1 MFNTVSLN
9 VQKAWE
15 NREALGI
22 DQSKQVVEQLF
33 PEVSQN
39 AASNPSVDISGLNKE
54 DVQAEIE
61 QTEEEIATLSSQK
74 ADNDKN
80 IQKTQ
85 QELQEIKKQIN
96 DAIENALKE
105 SQEFVAEQSA
115 KILAASV
122 EIAAEY
128 VASNGEMTKE
138 EMKQK
143 LSDKLGDVDT
153 EIPSSVLASL
163 TEADGLLGK
172 LCAKTQLLSNY
183 CAYGEKLSNQITCK
197 QNRLATLNEQ
207 LTAIE
212 EAEEAR
218 KCDPIGFVVDGKICD
233 FIIDRNN
240 DGKFNNETE
249 FLGAQNNWFEMIS
262 LDQNGNNDG
271 KVSREEMENAN
282 VKVLVTNEDGSQQI
296 VSVADL
302 GIDEIDLS
310 SYQGSNQSI
319 GNNNQLLGTFGL
331 TLNGEYS
338 NDGYNTLDTVSWLDK
353 NYSNMF
359 TDKAE
364 RVGRFATEDG
374 LADSSKL
381 SYNIDENIFD
391 VMSLTKRVNDT
402 RTQITTDFTLLKTA
416 KAMAMNLLPT
426 VADSD
431 EDNEEKRRKS
441 A

>member
-39 AASNPSVDISGLNKE
+39 AASSSSVDISGLNKE

-80 IQKTQ
+80 IQNTQ

-143 LSDKLGDVDT
+143 LYDKLGDVDT

-197 QNRLATLNEQ
+197 QNRLVTLNDQ

-310 SYQGSNQSI
+310 SYQSSNQSI

-331 TLNGEYS
+331 TLNGKYS
-338 NDGYNTLDTVSWLDK
+338 NDGYNTLDTVNWLDK

-381 SYNIDENIFD
+381 SYNISEDIYD
-391 VMSLTKRVNDT
+391 VINTTKRVNDT
-402 RTQITTDFTLLKTA
+402 RTQITNDFTLLKSA
-416 KAMAMNLLPT
+416 KIMALNLLPE
-426 VADSD
+426 AAESEED
-431 EDNEEKRRKS
+431 EERRKR

>member
-197 QNRLATLNEQ
+197 QNRLATLNDQ

-240 DGKFNNETE
+240 DSKFNNETE

-310 SYQGSNQSI
+310 SYQSSNQSI

-331 TLNGEYS
+331 TLNGKYS
-338 NDGYNTLDTVSWLDK
+338 NDGYNTLDTVNWLDK

-381 SYNIDENIFD
+381 SYNISEDIYD
-391 VMSLTKRVNDT
+391 VINTTKRVNDT
-402 RTQITTDFTLLKTA
+402 RTQITNDFTLLKSA
-416 KAMAMNLLPT
+416 KIMALNLLPE
-426 VADSD
+426 AAESEED
-431 EDNEEKRRKS
+431 EERRKR

>member
-197 QNRLATLNEQ
+197 QNRLATLNDQ

-310 SYQGSNQSI
+310 SYQSSNQSI

-338 NDGYNTLDTVSWLDK
+338 NDGYNTLDTVNWLDK

-381 SYNIDENIFD
+381 SYIYD
-391 VMSLTKRVNDT
+391 VINTTKRVNDT
-402 RTQITTDFTLLKTA
+402 RTQITNDFTLLKSA
-416 KAMAMNLLPT
+416 KIMALNLLPE
-426 VADSD
+426 AAESEED
-431 EDNEEKRRKS
+431 EERRKR

>member
-1 MFNTVSLN
+1 M
-9 VQKAWE
+9 
-15 NREALGI
+15 
-22 DQSKQVVEQLF
+22 
-33 PEVSQN
+33 
-39 AASNPSVDISGLNKE
+39 
-54 DVQAEIE
+54 
-61 QTEEEIATLSSQK
+61 
-74 ADNDKN
+74 
-80 IQKTQ
+80 
-85 QELQEIKKQIN
+85 
-96 DAIENALKE
+96 
-105 SQEFVAEQSA
+105 
-115 KILAASV
+115 
-122 EIAAEY
+122 
-128 VASNGEMTKE
+128 
-138 EMKQK
+138 
-143 LSDKLGDVDT
+143 
-153 EIPSSVLASL
+153 

-197 QNRLATLNEQ
+197 QNRLATLNDQ

-310 SYQGSNQSI
+310 SYQSSNQSI

-331 TLNGEYS
+331 TLNGKYS
-338 NDGYNTLDTVSWLDK
+338 NDGYNTLDTVNWLDK

-381 SYNIDENIFD
+381 SYNISEDIYD
-391 VMSLTKRVNDT
+391 VINTTKRVNDT
-402 RTQITTDFTLLKTA
+402 RTQITNDFTLLKSA
-416 KAMAMNLLPT
+416 KIMALNLLPE
-426 VADSD
+426 AAESEED
-431 EDNEEKRRKS
+431 EERRKR

>member
-61 QTEEEIATLSSQK
+61 LTEEEIATLSSQK

-197 QNRLATLNEQ
+197 QNRLATLNDQ

-310 SYQGSNQSI
+310 SYQSSNQSI

-331 TLNGEYS
+331 TLNGKYS
-338 NDGYNTLDTVSWLDK
+338 NDGYNTLDTVNWLDK

-381 SYNIDENIFD
+381 SYNISEDIYD
-391 VMSLTKRVNDT
+391 VINTTKRVNDT
-402 RTQITTDFTLLKTA
+402 RTQITNDFTLLKSA
-416 KAMAMNLLPT
+416 KIMALNLLPE
-426 VADSD
+426 AAESEED
-431 EDNEEKRRKS
+431 EERRKR

>member
-1 MFNTVSLN
+1 MFNTVSLS

-115 KILAASV
+115 RILAASV

-310 SYQGSNQSI
+310 SYQSSNQSI

-331 TLNGEYS
+331 TLNGKYS
-338 NDGYNTLDTVSWLDK
+338 NDGYNTLDTVNWLDK

-381 SYNIDENIFD
+381 SYNISEDIYD
-391 VMSLTKRVNDT
+391 VINTTKRVNDT
-402 RTQITTDFTLLKTA
+402 RTQITNDFTLLKSA
-416 KAMAMNLLPT
+416 KIMALNLLPE
-426 VADSD
+426 AAESEED
-431 EDNEEKRRKS
+431 EERRKR

>member
-39 AASNPSVDISGLNKE
+39 AASSSSVDISGLNKE

-197 QNRLATLNEQ
+197 QNRLATLNDQ

-310 SYQGSNQSI
+310 SYQSSNQSI

-331 TLNGEYS
+331 TLNGKYS
-338 NDGYNTLDTVSWLDK
+338 NDGYNTLDTVNWLDK

-381 SYNIDENIFD
+381 SYNISEDIYD
-391 VMSLTKRVNDT
+391 VINTTKRVNDT
-402 RTQITTDFTLLKTA
+402 RTQITNDFTLLKSA
-416 KAMAMNLLPT
+416 KIMALNLLPE
-426 VADSD
+426 AAESEED
-431 EDNEEKRRKS
+431 EERRKR

>member
-197 QNRLATLNEQ
+197 QNRLATLNDQ

-249 FLGAQNNWFEMIS
+249 FLGAQNNWFEMVS

-310 SYQGSNQSI
+310 SYQSSNQSI

-331 TLNGEYS
+331 TLNGKYS
-338 NDGYNTLDTVSWLDK
+338 NDGYNTLDTVNWLDK

-381 SYNIDENIFD
+381 SYNISEDIYD
-391 VMSLTKRVNDT
+391 VINTTKRVNDT
-402 RTQITTDFTLLKTA
+402 RTQITNDFTLLKSA
-416 KAMAMNLLPT
+416 KIMALNLLPE
-426 VADSD
+426 AAESEED
-431 EDNEEKRRKS
+431 EERRKR

>member
-61 QTEEEIATLSSQK
+61 QTEEEIATLSLQK

-172 LCAKTQLLSNY
+172 LCAKTQILSNY

-197 QNRLATLNEQ
+197 QNRLATLNDQ

-310 SYQGSNQSI
+310 SYQSSNQSI

-331 TLNGEYS
+331 TLNGKYS
-338 NDGYNTLDTVSWLDK
+338 NDGYNTLDTVNWLDK

-381 SYNIDENIFD
+381 SYNISEDIYD
-391 VMSLTKRVNDT
+391 VINTTKRVNDT
-402 RTQITTDFTLLKTA
+402 RTQITNDFTLLKSA
-416 KAMAMNLLPT
+416 KIMALNLLPE
-426 VADSD
+426 AAESEED
-431 EDNEEKRRKS
+431 EERRKR

>member
-61 QTEEEIATLSSQK
+61 LTEEEIATLSSQK

-85 QELQEIKKQIN
+85 QELQEIKNQIN

-183 CAYGEKLSNQITCK
+183 CAYGENLSHQIPCK
-197 QNRLATLNEQ
+197 QNRLATLNDQ

-310 SYQGSNQSI
+310 SYQSSNQSI

-331 TLNGEYS
+331 TLNGKYS
-338 NDGYNTLDTVSWLDK
+338 NDGYNTLDTVNWLDK

-381 SYNIDENIFD
+381 SYNISEDIYD
-391 VMSLTKRVNDT
+391 VINTTKRVNDT
-402 RTQITTDFTLLKTA
+402 RTQITNDFTLLKSA
-416 KAMAMNLLPT
+416 KIMALNLLPE
-426 VADSD
+426 AAESEED
-431 EDNEEKRRKS
+431 EERRKR

>member
-197 QNRLATLNEQ
+197 QNRLVTLNDQ

-240 DGKFNNETE
+240 DGNFNNETE

-310 SYQGSNQSI
+310 SYQSSNQSI

-331 TLNGEYS
+331 TLNGKYS
-338 NDGYNTLDTVSWLDK
+338 NDGYNTLDTVNWLDK

-381 SYNIDENIFD
+381 SYNISEDIYD
-391 VMSLTKRVNDT
+391 VINTTKRVNDT
-402 RTQITTDFTLLKTA
+402 RTQITNDFTLLKSA
-416 KAMAMNLLPT
+416 KIMALNLLPE
-426 VADSD
+426 AAESEED
-431 EDNEEKRRKS
+431 EERRKR

>member
-9 VQKAWE
+9 VQKACE

-22 DQSKQVVEQLF
+22 DQSKQVVEQLL

-197 QNRLATLNEQ
+197 QNRLATLNDQ

-310 SYQGSNQSI
+310 SYQSSNQSI

-331 TLNGEYS
+331 TLNGKYS
-338 NDGYNTLDTVSWLDK
+338 NDGYNTLDTVNWLDK

-381 SYNIDENIFD
+381 SYNISEDIYD
-391 VMSLTKRVNDT
+391 VINTTKRVNDT
-402 RTQITTDFTLLKTA
+402 RTQITNDFTLLKSA
-416 KAMAMNLLPT
+416 KIMALNLLPE
-426 VADSD
+426 AAESEED
-431 EDNEEKRRKS
+431 EERRKR

>member
-39 AASNPSVDISGLNKE
+39 ATSNSSVDISGLNKE
-54 DVQAEIE
+54 DVQAEIKK
-61 QTEEEIATLSSQK
+61 TEEEIANLTTQK
-74 ADNDKN
+74 AENDKN

-85 QELQEIKKQIN
+85 QEMQEIKKQIN
-96 DAIENALKE
+96 QAIENALKE
-105 SQEFVAEQSA
+105 AQEYSAEQSA
-115 KILAASV
+115 KIVAASMEV
-122 EIAAEY
+122 AAEY

-138 EMKQK
+138 EMKRK

-163 TEADGLLGK
+163 TQADGLLGQ
-172 LCAKTQLLSNY
+172 LIAKTQLLSNY
-183 CAYGEKLSNQITCK
+183 CAFGEQISGKIACK

-218 KCDPIGFVVDGKICD
+218 RCDPIGFVVDGKICD

-310 SYQGSNQSI
+310 SYQSSNQSI

-381 SYNIDENIFD
+381 SYNINENIFD
-391 VMSLTKRVNDT
+391 VMTLTKRVNDT
-402 RTQITTDFTLLKTA
+402 RTQITTDFTLLKSA
-416 KAMAMNLLPT
+416 KAMALHLLPE

-431 EDNEEKRRKS
+431 EDYEKRRKS

>member
-310 SYQGSNQSI
+310 SYQSSNQSI

-331 TLNGEYS
+331 TLNGKYS
-338 NDGYNTLDTVSWLDK
+338 NDGYNTLDTVNWLDK

-381 SYNIDENIFD
+381 SYNISEDIYD
-391 VMSLTKRVNDT
+391 VINTTKRVNDT
-402 RTQITTDFTLLKTA
+402 RTQITNDFTLLKSA
-416 KAMAMNLLPT
+416 KIMALNLLPE
-426 VADSD
+426 AAESEED
-431 EDNEEKRRKS
+431 EERRKRT
-441 A
+441 

>member
-197 QNRLATLNEQ
+197 QNRLATLNDQ

-310 SYQGSNQSI
+310 SYQSSNQSI

-331 TLNGEYS
+331 TLNGKYS
-338 NDGYNTLDTVSWLDK
+338 NDGYNTLDTVNWLDK

-381 SYNIDENIFD
+381 SYNISEDIYD
-391 VMSLTKRVNDT
+391 VINTTKRVNDT
-402 RTQITTDFTLLKTA
+402 RTQITNDFTLLKSA
-416 KAMAMNLLPT
+416 KIMALNLLPE
-426 VADSD
+426 AAESEED
-431 EDNEEKRRKS
+431 EERRKR

>member
-115 KILAASV
+115 RILAASV

-197 QNRLATLNEQ
+197 QNRLATLNDQ

-310 SYQGSNQSI
+310 SYQSSNQSI

-331 TLNGEYS
+331 TLNGKYS
-338 NDGYNTLDTVSWLDK
+338 NDGYNTLDTVNWLDK

-381 SYNIDENIFD
+381 SYNISEDIYD
-391 VMSLTKRVNDT
+391 VINTTKRVNDT
-402 RTQITTDFTLLKTA
+402 RTQITNDFTLLKSA
-416 KAMAMNLLPT
+416 KIMALNLLPE
-426 VADSD
+426 AAESEED
-431 EDNEEKRRKS
+431 EERRKR

>member
-310 SYQGSNQSI
+310 SYQSSNQSI

-331 TLNGEYS
+331 TLNGKYS
-338 NDGYNTLDTVSWLDK
+338 NDGYNTLDTVNWLDK

-381 SYNIDENIFD
+381 SYNISEDIYD
-391 VMSLTKRVNDT
+391 VINTTKRVNDT
-402 RTQITTDFTLLKTA
+402 RTQITNDFTLLKSA
-416 KAMAMNLLPT
+416 KIMALNLLPE
-426 VADSD
+426 AAESEED
-431 EDNEEKRRKS
+431 EERRKR

>member
-61 QTEEEIATLSSQK
+61 QTEEEIATLSLQK

-197 QNRLATLNEQ
+197 QNRLATLNDQ

-218 KCDPIGFVVDGKICD
+218 KCDPIGFVVNGKICD

-310 SYQGSNQSI
+310 SYQSSNQSI

-331 TLNGEYS
+331 TLNGKYS
-338 NDGYNTLDTVSWLDK
+338 NDGYNTLDTVNWLDK

-381 SYNIDENIFD
+381 SYNISEDIYD
-391 VMSLTKRVNDT
+391 VINTTKRVNDT
-402 RTQITTDFTLLKTA
+402 RTQITNDFTLLKSA
-416 KAMAMNLLPT
+416 KIMALNLLPE
-426 VADSD
+426 AAESEED
-431 EDNEEKRRKS
+431 EERRKR

>member
-1 MFNTVSLN
+1 MFNTVSLS

-33 PEVSQN
+33 PEVSQS
-39 AASNPSVDISGLNKE
+39 AASSSSVDISGLNKE

-61 QTEEEIATLSSQK
+61 QTEEEIATLTEQK

-197 QNRLATLNEQ
+197 QNRLATLNDQ

-310 SYQGSNQSI
+310 SYQSSNQSI

-331 TLNGEYS
+331 TLNGKYS
-338 NDGYNTLDTVSWLDK
+338 NDGYNTLDTVNWLDK

-381 SYNIDENIFD
+381 SYNISEDIYD
-391 VMSLTKRVNDT
+391 VINTTKRVNDT
-402 RTQITTDFTLLKTA
+402 RTQITNDFTLLKSA
-416 KAMAMNLLPT
+416 KIMALNLLPE
-426 VADSD
+426 AAESEED
-431 EDNEEKRRKS
+431 EERRKR

>member
-61 QTEEEIATLSSQK
+61 QTEEEIATLSLQK

-197 QNRLATLNEQ
+197 QNRLATLNDQ

-310 SYQGSNQSI
+310 SYQSSNQSI

-331 TLNGEYS
+331 TLNGKYS
-338 NDGYNTLDTVSWLDK
+338 NDGYNTLDTVNWLDK

-381 SYNIDENIFD
+381 SYNISEDIYD
-391 VMSLTKRVNDT
+391 VINTTKRVNDT
-402 RTQITTDFTLLKTA
+402 RTQITNDFTLLKSA
-416 KAMAMNLLPT
+416 KIMALNLLPE
-426 VADSD
+426 AAESEED
-431 EDNEEKRRKS
+431 EERRKR

>member
-1 MFNTVSLN
+1 MFNTVSLS

-197 QNRLATLNEQ
+197 QNRLATLNDQ

-310 SYQGSNQSI
+310 SYQSSNQSI

-331 TLNGEYS
+331 TLNGKYS
-338 NDGYNTLDTVSWLDK
+338 NDGYNTLDTVNWLDK

-381 SYNIDENIFD
+381 SYNISEDIYD
-391 VMSLTKRVNDT
+391 VINTTKRVNDT
-402 RTQITTDFTLLKTA
+402 RTQITNDFTLLKSA
-416 KAMAMNLLPT
+416 KIMALNLLPE
-426 VADSD
+426 AAESEED
-431 EDNEEKRRKS
+431 EERRKR

>member
-143 LSDKLGDVDT
+143 LYDKLGDVDT

-197 QNRLATLNEQ
+197 QNRLVTLNDQ

-310 SYQGSNQSI
+310 SYQSSNQSI

-331 TLNGEYS
+331 TLNGKYS
-338 NDGYNTLDTVSWLDK
+338 NDGYNTLDTVNWLDK

-364 RVGRFATEDG
+364 RAGRFATEDG

-381 SYNIDENIFD
+381 SYNISEDIYD
-391 VMSLTKRVNDT
+391 VINTTKRVNDT
-402 RTQITTDFTLLKTA
+402 RTQITNDFTLLKSA
-416 KAMAMNLLPT
+416 KIMALNLLPET
-426 VADSD
+426 AESEED
-431 EDNEEKRRKS
+431 EERRKR

>member
-310 SYQGSNQSI
+310 SYQSSNQSI

-331 TLNGEYS
+331 TLNGKYS
-338 NDGYNTLDTVSWLDK
+338 NDGYNTLDTVNWLDK

-381 SYNIDENIFD
+381 SYNISEDIYD
-391 VMSLTKRVNDT
+391 VRNTTNRVNDT
-402 RTQITTDFTLLKTA
+402 RTQITNDFTLLKSA
-416 KAMAMNLLPT
+416 KIMALNLLPE
-426 VADSD
+426 AAESEED
-431 EDNEEKRRKS
+431 EERRKR